1 MKQHT
6 RLRISTIFEMRL
18 RGTMDRSLEL
28 EGTDKAIEQLSR
40 RPKAEGTNMY
50 TEEEELLKR
59 SEVEDMYVERRRVR
73 IPIHRS
79 VCRGLKECIDEVKED
94 FHVRTPTRHG
104 GRE

>member
-28 EGTDKAIEQLSR
+28 EGTDKAIEQPSR
-40 RPKAEGTNMY
+40 RPEAEGTNMY

-59 SEVEDMYVERRRVR
+59 PEVEDMNMEDMYVERRVR
-73 IPIHRS
+73 M
-79 VCRGLKECIDEVKED
+79 
-94 FHVRTPTRHG
+94 
-104 GRE
+104 